1 MTKPGVLGEDDS
13 DHNNIVVDWRLQQEE
28 IAKEEKRR
36 SRLTPAEMKAEDEK
50 RERESKARAIE
61 QRRSA
66 QRHRRQ
72 RRIKIFLSTLFHLG
86 WIALLVGAFEALH

>member
-1 MTKPGVLGEDDS
+1 MTMPPVRGEDDG
-13 DHNNIVVDWRLQQEE
+13 DNNIVVDWRRHQAE

-36 SRLTPAEMKAEDEK
+36 SRLTPAEMKAEDKK
-50 RERESKARAIE
+50 REHESKARAIE

-72 RRIKIFLSTLFHLG
+72 QRIKIFLATLFLLG
-86 WIALLVGAFEALH
+86 GIALLVAAFKALH